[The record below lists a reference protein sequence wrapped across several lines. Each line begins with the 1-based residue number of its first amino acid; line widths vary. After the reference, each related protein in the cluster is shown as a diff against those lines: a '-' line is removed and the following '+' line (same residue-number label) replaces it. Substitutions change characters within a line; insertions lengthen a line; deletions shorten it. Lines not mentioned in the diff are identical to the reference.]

1 MHDDMNKDGVLTLSA
16 IAMLFASA
24 EAAQLNSL
32 RHHHMHNREYIATL
46 PDVRADTVADAD
58 IAAHESAREE
68 AAKVKKNPQLALLN
82 SIRADLEQI
91 NKDLSFGVSFSQG
104 ARNEHAKE
112 LVTKAGSAILDYA
125 NKLIAK
131 VESASDETLTEQNAH
146 NIAAMIFYDVQV

>member
-1 MHDDMNKDGVLTLSA
+1 MKFLTLSA

-24 EAAQLNSL
+24 EAAQHNCL
-32 RHHHMHNREYIATL
+32 RHHHIYNREYIATL

-91 NKDLSFGVSFSQG
+91 NKDLSFGVCFSQG

-146 NIAAMIFYDVQV
+146 NISAMIFYDVQV